1 MKIYVKIMNGK
12 IISLDV
18 EPLDIIK
25 NIKEKIQKK
34 EGIPSD
40 RQKLLFSKNE
50 LNDNLTLFDFNIQEG
65 STLHLIFNSKN
76 SKNIYIKY
84 ISGKTIS
91 LEFKPTDNIKNI
103 KDKIYKKE
111 GIPPEV
117 QILIF
122 ATKELKDNLTFL
134 DYNIQEESTIHLIL
148 NNNLINNIKDK
159 IPKKEGILPNQQIPF
174 FLGKELKENLSLL
187 DYNIQRGSTLHLTSK
202 MDNKEYLTQ
211 KIIKLENDLKEEK
224 IKNKNLEAK
233 IEYLKK
239 ELDKKINLN
248 EVLIKNN
255 EIKNFSEKN
264 KSKEELYNII
274 IEKEKELKN
283 LKLKISRYPFELK
296 EGEKIMTVN
305 FMSVDHIIQNYSLI
319 CKNTDIF
326 NIIEIKLYED
336 YKEYYN
342 TENYF
347 TVNGNKINK
356 YKNLDENNIHN
367 NDVIIL
373 NIIDID

>member
-1 MKIYVKIMNGK
+1 M
-12 IISLDV
+12 
-18 EPLDIIK
+18 
-25 NIKEKIQKK
+25 
-34 EGIPSD
+34 
-40 RQKLLFSKNE
+40 
-50 LNDNLTLFDFNIQEG
+50 
-65 STLHLIFNSKN
+65 
-76 SKNIYIKY
+76 
-84 ISGKTIS
+84 
-91 LEFKPTDNIKNI
+91 
-103 KDKIYKKE
+103 
-111 GIPPEV
+111 
-117 QILIF
+117 
-122 ATKELKDNLTFL
+122 KDNLNFS
-134 DYNIQEESTIHLIL
+134 DYNIQG
-148 NNNLINNIKDK
+148 D
-159 IPKKEGILPNQQIPF
+159 
-174 FLGKELKENLSLL
+174 
-187 DYNIQRGSTLHLTSK
+187 STLHLTSK
-202 MDNKEYLTQ
+202 IYNKEYLTQ

-239 ELDKKINLN
+239 ELDEKINLN
-248 EVLIKNN
+248 EILIKNN
-255 EIKNFSEKN
+255 EIKKFSEKN
-264 KSKEELYNII
+264 YSKEELYNII
-274 IEKEKELKN
+274 IEKEKQLKN

-305 FMSVDHIIQNYSLI
+305 FISVDHLIQNYSLI

-326 NIIEIKLYED
+326 NIIERKIYED